1 MCSHLAVI
9 MTVAVISPCVWAL
22 PSNSPQSCAVCASF
36 RNELGGNAIPP
47 TTLRLFGG
55 RGRSRTRDELPPA
68 AAQRSS
74 SWNWLTDGSKSSRLT
89 KLQKVALAVSFYFAT
104 SLSLTFMNKIIFNRF
119 EFPLFVTCYQ
129 QLITWMLL
137 WTFGT
142 IGPSCFYVL
151 YMSPCLSLVL
161 KKIAAILL
169 YRADL
174 GRICAGQHSDLLSFA
189 PPPEFEWRIAL
200 EVLSAYCRVD
210 SFSRPD
216 TSRSSG
222 RIYML
227 AFS

>member
-1 MCSHLAVI
+1 MARHPPSSTRMRSRLAVI

-22 PSNSPQSCAVCASF
+22 PSNSPQPCALCAAG
-36 RNELGGNAIPP
+36 RNELGGNVASRP

-55 RGRSRTRDELPPA
+55 RGRSRTRDKLPPA

-142 IGPSCFYVL
+142 IGPSSITCFYIL
-151 YMSPCLSLVL
+151 YMSPV
-161 KKIAAILL
+161 
-169 YRADL
+169 
-174 GRICAGQHSDLLSFA
+174 
-189 PPPEFEWRIAL
+189 PP
-200 EVLSAYCRVD
+200 
-210 SFSRPD
+210 
-216 TSRSSG
+216 
-222 RIYML
+222 
-227 AFS
+227 

>member
-1 MCSHLAVI
+1 MGRHPPSSTGMCSHLAVI

-22 PSNSPQSCAVCASF
+22 PSNSPQSCALCASF
-36 RNELGGNAIPP
+36 RNELAIPP

-137 WTFGT
+137 WTLGT
-142 IGPSCFYVL
+142 IGPSITCFL
-151 YMSPCLSLVL
+151 CCTCLPASP
-161 KKIAAILL
+161 
-169 YRADL
+169 
-174 GRICAGQHSDLLSFA
+174 
-189 PPPEFEWRIAL
+189 
-200 EVLSAYCRVD
+200 
-210 SFSRPD
+210 
-216 TSRSSG
+216 
-222 RIYML
+222 
-227 AFS
+227 